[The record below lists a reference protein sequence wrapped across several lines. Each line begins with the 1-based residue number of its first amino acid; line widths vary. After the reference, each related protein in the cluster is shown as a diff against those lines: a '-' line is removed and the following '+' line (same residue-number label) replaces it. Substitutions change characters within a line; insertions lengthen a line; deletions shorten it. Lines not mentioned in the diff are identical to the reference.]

1 MSKSAR
7 LWPSRGPTRRDV
19 LAGLA
24 ATGLGANLLAGKAR
38 AAGYPERVIKLIVPF
53 PAGSATDAE
62 GRYLAEQVG
71 RSLQATVI
79 VENKAGA
86 NGNLGAQFVAKAD
99 PDGYTLLLA
108 TNSSHSANVHL
119 YKSLKFDPV
128 KDFEPVARLTRNPLV
143 LVVNPASGISDLK
156 SLLRAAKEAPSKL
169 NFGTGNTGSHVAV
182 QLLLSLGNIE
192 AVRVPYQGTPQA
204 VTDLI
209 GGRIDFVITDVA
221 VVRPFVQ
228 SGALTALGV
237 TTTRPLRTL
246 PGVPT
251 IADAGLPGY
260 EFAAWSGLFAPAGT
274 PSEIVAR
281 LHRAFEAALA
291 GPEADRFFDV
301 VGLEPDPGTPQVLRD
316 HVLTQT
322 ELWGR
327 IIAQMGLEKT

>member
-1 MSKSAR
+1 MLKDNPH
-7 LWPSRGPTRRDV
+7 LPSLAPTRRRV

-24 ATGLGANLLAGKAR
+24 AGGVGASLFPGATR

-71 RSLQATVI
+71 KSLKATVI

-86 NGNLGAQFVAKAD
+86 NGNLAAQFVAKAE
-99 PDGYTLLLA
+99 PDGYTVLLA

-128 KDFEPVARLTRNPLV
+128 KDFEPVVRLTRNPLV
-143 LVVNPASGISDLK
+143 LVVNPASGITDLK
-156 SLLRAAKEAPSKL
+156 GLLRAAKEAPAKL

-204 VTDLI
+204 ITDLI
-209 GGRIDFVITDVA
+209 GGRLDFVITDVA

-228 SGALTALGV
+228 SGALKALGV
-237 TTTRPLRTL
+237 STARPLRTL

-251 IADAGLPGY
+251 IAEAGLPGY
-260 EFAAWSGLFAPAGT
+260 DFASWSGLFAPAGT
-274 PSEIVAR
+274 PAEIVTT

-301 VGLEPDPGTPQVLRD
+301 VGLEPDPGTPQALRE
-316 HVLTQT
+316 HVVTQT
-322 ELWGR
+322 EIWGK
-327 IIAQMGLEKT
+327 IIAQTGLEKT